1 MPHSLLTPYQTE
13 GGFMFITF
21 TKKSPFYQLVYEV
34 NGKRTHISTCTK
46 NKKKAE
52 KFMEDFRINLLLP
65 QPKQFDSIN
74 LSAFCTEYVDF
85 MRSSKS
91 QHYIRDIELSFKQL
105 KKFTGNINL
114 DKIDLKTIDQFIN
127 EVYSRSTAGA
137 LLYYRTLKAAFS
149 KAVVWEY
156 IPDNPFKKIK
166 PPRQIKNYP
175 TFINDQEFELILSN
189 TPYNFCKDMFT
200 VAYQTGMRLSEL
212 CNMKWS
218 WIDLENK
225 IIIPQNGN
233 GYTTKSKKSRII
245 PMSSKVYTIIKNRF
259 DLRTEASDDF
269 VFYHYK
275 GMRFKEDYITH
286 QFKKAVRRAMLND
299 SIHFHTLRHSFASN
313 LVQKGVSLYV
323 VKELLGHSDLST
335 TQIYSHLRKQN
346 LFQAVSL
353 L

>member
-1 MPHSLLTPYQTE
+1 MVRELRFPPAQKTKRKLRSLWRTSGLIFYFPSLNNLIQLT
-13 GGFMFITF
+13 
-21 TKKSPFYQLVYEV
+21 SPPS
-34 NGKRTHISTCTK
+34 G
-46 NKKKAE
+46 
-52 KFMEDFRINLLLP
+52 
-65 QPKQFDSIN
+65 
-74 LSAFCTEYVDF
+74 TEYVDF

-127 EVYSRSTAGA
+127 MVYARSTSGA
-137 LLYYRTLKAAFS
+137 LFYFRTLKAAFS

-156 IPDNPFKKIK
+156 IPENPFKKIK
-166 PPRQIKNYP
+166 PPRQVKNYP
-175 TFINDQEFELILSN
+175 TFINNEEFELILKN
-189 TPYNFCKDMFT
+189 TPYNFLKEMFT

-218 WIDLENK
+218 WIDIDNK
-225 IIIPQNGN
+225 IITLTNGVAFK
-233 GYTTKSKKSRII
+233 TKSKKARKI
-245 PMSSKVYTIIKNRF
+245 PMSAKVYSIIKNRF
-259 DLRTEASDDF
+259 DTRVDLNDDF
-269 VFYHYK
+269 VFYRYK

-286 QFKKAVRRAMLND
+286 QFKKAVRNANLKD

-335 TQIYSHLRKQN
+335 TQIYSHLNQEN
-346 LFQAVSL
+346 LISGYQFALKNSL
-353 L
+353 QPPLSKFVLRFRFVFY

>member
-1 MPHSLLTPYQTE
+1 M
-13 GGFMFITF
+13 
-21 TKKSPFYQLVYEV
+21 
-34 NGKRTHISTCTK
+34 C
-46 NKKKAE
+46 
-52 KFMEDFRINLLLP
+52 
-65 QPKQFDSIN
+65 
-74 LSAFCTEYVDF
+74 
-85 MRSSKS
+85 SSKS

-127 EVYSRSTAGA
+127 MVYARSTSGA
-137 LLYYRTLKAAFS
+137 LFYFRTLKAAFS

-156 IPDNPFKKIK
+156 IPENPFKKIK
-166 PPRQIKNYP
+166 PPRQVKNYP
-175 TFINDQEFELILSN
+175 TFINNEEFELILKN
-189 TPYNFCKDMFT
+189 TPYNFLKEMFT

-218 WIDLENK
+218 WIDIDNK
-225 IIIPQNGN
+225 IITLTNGVAFK
-233 GYTTKSKKSRII
+233 TKSKKARKI
-245 PMSSKVYTIIKNRF
+245 PMSAKVYSIIKNRF
-259 DLRTEASDDF
+259 DTRVDLNDDF
-269 VFYHYK
+269 VFYRYK

-286 QFKKAVRRAMLND
+286 QFKKAVRNANLKD

-335 TQIYSHLRKQN
+335 TQIYSHLQSEN
-346 LFQAVSL
+346 LAQAVSL